1 MDIMPMKEILIPLFP
16 VSEITI
22 NKNMDAQTRA
32 KGATVSTGIS
42 SDTWKQIFELVFFKI
57 WLLRM

>member
-1 MDIMPMKEILIPLFP
+1 MKEILIPLFP